1 MGGSAMAKEQ
11 LTELME
17 KMKKQEIEPVEFFRG
32 IMDTLKDMDITNE
45 DLQGVTPLLLNFIN
59 RLIQNMEKRGA

>member
-1 MGGSAMAKEQ
+1 MAKEQ
-11 LTELME
+11 LAELME

-32 IMDTLKDMDITNE
+32 IIDTLKDMDVTNE
-45 DLQGVTPLLLNFIN
+45 DLQGVIPLLLNFIN

>member
-1 MGGSAMAKEQ
+1 MAKKQ
-11 LTELME
+11 LAELME

-32 IMDTLKDMDITNE
+32 IMDTLKDMDVTNE
-45 DLQGVTPLLLNFIN
+45 DLQGVIPLLLNFIN

>member
-32 IMDTLKDMDITNE
+32 IMNTLKDMDVTNE

>member
-11 LTELME
+11 LAELME

-32 IMDTLKDMDITNE
+32 IMNTLKDMDVTNE

>member
-17 KMKKQEIEPVEFFRG
+17 KMRKQEIEPVEFFRG

>member
-1 MGGSAMAKEQ
+1 MAKKQ
-11 LTELME
+11 LAELTE

-32 IMDTLKDMDITNE
+32 IMDTLKDMDVTNE
-45 DLQGVTPLLLNFIN
+45 DLQGVIPLLLNFIN